1 MAGKTAVA
9 LAAGLAA
16 SVVAGGFLL
25 LGGAYNGQAD
35 PFNRNDVTIG
45 VDKLEGADAKEAKKE
60 PADVKV
66 DGDAVKNLRTDANP
80 DPDFCEKSKLPPGEG
95 KADKGGTCLSVPIGE
110 VAKNPVKVA
119 ILNAPVNIAVGKA
132 FELKVQIEDKDGPL
146 DLDGF
151 TFDETGK
158 AGKAF
163 LEGPGELGNNGRPFM
178 HCHLG
183 ISTLEEEGGLPGDKY
198 DAAFSGVQG
207 FKGDDLSVK
216 VGGLQA
222 GFYRGDVYCSQ
233 PGHAPLPTA
242 KADFVQAFDSFEF
255 EVK

>member
-1 MAGKTAVA
+1 MAGKTFLALGAGLVAAVA
-9 LAAGLAA
+9 
-16 SVVAGGFLL
+16 AGGTLL
-25 LGGAYNGQAD
+25 ATGGYSGEAPA
-35 PFNRNDVTIG
+35 FNREQVTIG
-45 VDKLEGADAKEAKKE
+45 IDDPSREIKN

-66 DGDAVKNLRTDANP
+66 EGNEVKNLRTDANS
-80 DPDFCEKSKLPPGEG
+80 DQDFCKKSRLPAGEG

-119 ILNAPVNIAVGKA
+119 IDNAPDVIEAGKA
-132 FELKVQIEDKDGPL
+132 FTLGVRVEDKLGPL

-183 ISTLEEEGGLPGDKY
+183 ITTLEEKNGLPGDKY

-216 VGGLQA
+216 VGGLNE

-233 PGHAPLPTA
+233 PGHLSLPTA

>member
-16 SVVAGGFLL
+16 SVVTGGILV
-25 LGGAYNGQAD
+25 LGGAYSGEA
-35 PFNRNDVTIG
+35 PAFNNDDVTIG
-45 VDKLEGADAKEAKKE
+45 REQLDAPDKEVEE

-66 DGDAVKNLRTDANP
+66 EGDEVKNLRTDANS
-80 DPDFCEKSKLPPGEG
+80 DRDFCKKSRLRAGEG

-119 ILNAPVNIAVGKA
+119 VENAPVEIGAGEA
-132 FELKVQIEDKDGPL
+132 FKIGVKVEDKFGPL

-163 LEGPGELGNNGRPFM
+163 LEGPGELGNQSGRPFL

-183 ISTLEEEGGLPGDKY
+183 ITTLQEKGGLPGDKY

-207 FKGDDLSVK
+207 FKGDDLSVE
-216 VGGLQA
+216 VGGLNK

-233 PGHAPLPTA
+233 PGHLPLPTA

>member
-1 MAGKTAVA
+1 MKTVAALGAGFGAAV
-9 LAAGLAA
+9 LAG
-16 SVVAGGFLL
+16 VVLTLSGGF
-25 LGGAYNGQAD
+25 GDNAF
-35 PFNRNDVTIG
+35 PVFNNEDVVIG
-45 VDKLEGADAKEAKKE
+45 REQLDAPDKKVD

-66 DGDAVKNLRTDANP
+66 DGNKVDNLRTDANP
-80 DPDFCEKSKLPPGEG
+80 DPDFCKKSNLPPGEG

-119 ILNAPVNIAVGKA
+119 VDNAPEIVKA
-132 FELKVQIEDKDGPL
+132 GESFKLGVRIEDKFGPL

-163 LEGPGELGNNGRPFM
+163 LEGPGELGKNGRPFM

-183 ISTLEEEGGLPGDKY
+183 VTTLEEKGGLPGDKY

-207 FKGDDLSVK
+207 FKGNDLSVE
-216 VGGLQA
+216 VGGLNK

-233 PGHAPLPTA
+233 PGHAALPTA